1 MNKVEELV
9 ERGKAKGVLTY
20 KEVMDTLEELDLNSE
35 QIELFHLVHVRFI
48 RFQSCPLLTVTNLR
62 CV

>member
-1 MNKVEELV
+1 MEANKPHMNKVEELV

-35 QIELFHLVHVRFI
+35 QIERLYDRFEALNI
-48 RFQSCPLLTVTNLR
+48 DV
-62 CV
+62 V

>member
-1 MNKVEELV
+1 MEANKPHMNKVEELV

-35 QIELFHLVHVRFI
+35 QIERLYDRFEA
-48 RFQSCPLLTVTNLR
+48 LNH
-62 CV
+62 